1 MPCPVRQRCTRSK
14 TEARKLALG
23 PREEHEA
30 IRHARQ
36 AQQTTTWWLH
46 YSTRAGIEATI
57 GQGIRR
63 CGLRR
68 TRCRGLEK
76 TRTQHVLTAA
86 ALDLIRADA
95 WLTGTPLATTRTS
108 RFTRLRSA

>member
-1 MPCPVRQRCTRSK
+1 MEDFATVAKAGEALTHGCTTAFTVAGS
-14 TEARKLALG
+14 LL
-23 PREEHEA
+23 
-30 IRHARQ
+30 HARQ

-63 CGLRR
+63 CGPRR
-68 TRCRGLEK
+68 TRYRGLEK
-76 TRTQHVLTAA
+76 TRTQPVLTAA

-95 WLTGTPLATTRTS
+95 WLTGTPLATTRPS
-108 RFTRLRSA
+108 QFTRLHPA